1 MMEFNRFQY
10 GMPTKIVFG
19 IDTFN
24 EVGEHAARLGTK
36 ALIVTGRSAMKK
48 LGFTDRLN
56 KLLEDQGLG
65 YQLFDAVPSNPGVKT
80 IDAGVEL
87 CRKTGCD
94 VVVALGGGSAIDAAK
109 AIACSA
115 GLGIPMADLLKN
127 PVEKPGLPVVAIPT
141 TSGTGA
147 EVTHISVLTIEEDNH
162 KIGFRTSYTYPTVAV
177 VDPKLC
183 LSMPPYITA
192 FTGVDALTHA
202 IEAYTS
208 RTASPA
214 ADVWAIRAIEL
225 AGKYL
230 RTAVEDGKNLNARA
244 GMALASTMAGVAI
257 SQAGTG
263 AAHGIAMTVGGI
275 LGCDHG
281 AIVGLSLPAVIRFNG
296 PVQRDKLAHV
306 AALLGVDTSGMTPE
320 EAVEAAATAVEQL
333 LRDLK
338 LPMTIRELGGDPSL
352 LDRFMEDTKK
362 QGVWRNN
369 PREASFSDME
379 ELFRAVM

>member
-127 PVEKPGLPVVAIPT
+127 PVEKPGLPVVIPPPPVR
-141 TSGTGA
+141 A
-147 EVTHISVLTIEEDNH
+147 EVT
-162 KIGFRTSYTYPTVAV
+162 
-177 VDPKLC
+177 
-183 LSMPPYITA
+183 LS
-192 FTGVDALTHA
+192 
-202 IEAYTS
+202 S
-208 RTASPA
+208 
-214 ADVWAIRAIEL
+214 
-225 AGKYL
+225 
-230 RTAVEDGKNLNARA
+230 
-244 GMALASTMAGVAI
+244 
-257 SQAGTG
+257 
-263 AAHGIAMTVGGI
+263 
-275 LGCDHG
+275 
-281 AIVGLSLPAVIRFNG
+281 
-296 PVQRDKLAHV
+296 
-306 AALLGVDTSGMTPE
+306 
-320 EAVEAAATAVEQL
+320 
-333 LRDLK
+333 
-338 LPMTIRELGGDPSL
+338 
-352 LDRFMEDTKK
+352 
-362 QGVWRNN
+362 
-369 PREASFSDME
+369 
-379 ELFRAVM
+379 